1 MWLPIFCLILGLIL
15 GQAFTFH
22 IPPVYAKYLGVALL
36 ASMDSVLG
44 GIRGVLEN
52 KYDGLVFLTGFF
64 SNAILASTL
73 TFFGDQ
79 VELPL
84 YYTAIFVFGV
94 RLFQNLAIVR
104 RILLDMLFGKA
115 KKVSFSRGVDK
126 KC

>member
-1 MWLPIFCLILGLIL
+1 MWLPILCLILGLIL
-15 GQAFTFH
+15 GQAYTFH

-44 GIRGVLEN
+44 GIRGVLED
-52 KYDGLVFLTGFF
+52 KYDGMVFLTGFF
-64 SNAILASTL
+64 SNAVLASSL
-73 TFFGDQ
+73 TFIGDR

-104 RILLDMLFGKA
+104 RLLLDMLFAKGKKLA
-115 KKVSFSRGVDK
+115 SARGVEK
-126 KC
+126 QC